1 MRYPFSRAFTLGLV
15 LATVLLGIAVIPR
28 FSPVA
33 GSTNIAPP
41 PVDQIC
47 NTSPITINSVGA
59 ASPYPSTLNV
69 SLPASTISSMT
80 VTLNGFSH
88 AFPDDVDVLL
98 VAPSG
103 QNAIIMSDVGGGS
116 PVGPVTLTLDDA
128 ASTSL
133 PDAGPL
139 VSGTFKPTNI
149 NSLETFPA
157 PAPTPSG
164 GSALSVFNGI
174 SPNGTWSLYIV
185 DDSGGDAG
193 SISGGWCLDLTTVAA
208 PPCELTCPGN
218 ISQPTDPGQCGAI
231 VTYAA
236 PTESGTCGT
245 VTCSP
250 PSGSFFPTGIT
261 TVTCTSSAAGA
272 NCSFTVTITGDCLS
286 GCNPTAITINSG
298 GAASPY
304 PSPLT
309 ISGHTGV
316 IISSVTVTL
325 NNLSHTFPDDV
336 DILLVGPGGQDA
348 ILMSDVGGSTPAS
361 GITLTLDDAAGSN
374 IPDAGPLVSG
384 TFKPTNSG
392 VGDAFPAPAPAPS
405 GGSAL
410 SVFNGTNPNGIWKL
424 YISDD
429 SGGDSGSLA
438 GGWCLNITTV
448 PAAPCVLTCPANIT
462 QGPDT
467 GQCGAVVSYASPT
480 TAGDCGAVSCSPP
493 SGSFFPTGTTTVNCS
508 SASAGS
514 CSFTVTITGT
524 CTSGCNPTSITINHS
539 GAASP
544 YPSPLTISGVSGTV
558 ANVTVTLNNL
568 SHTFPDD
575 VDILLVGPAGQNV
588 VLLSDAGG
596 GTAASNVTLT
606 FSDAALAFVP
616 DNGPLVSGTFK
627 PTNNGGADV
636 FPSPAPAPGGSALN
650 VFNGTNPN
658 GVWQLFVTDDTG
670 GDSGSISG
678 GWCLQITA
686 NAPTTLFANADSFL
700 RDGADNTNE
709 GANNLLR
716 IQSSGHNRVVVRF
729 DMTGVSTVGLQSATL
744 VLTINENA
752 DNWGPTGRPVDAH
765 RLLADWT
772 EGNGHTVGDQPN
784 FRGTG
789 EGVTWNC
796 AKDSNISNMN
806 DDCLSQWNGGTFAAA
821 TAAPVLHTN
830 GLMGEVSWNVT
841 ADVLAGAT
849 NGWLIKRQN
858 NLSGQVRYYSRE
870 GAVVA
875 GNPNF
880 APRLVLVYAP

>member
-1 MRYPFSRAFTLGLV
+1 MKRYSVRRITFIAPLV
-15 LATVLLGIAVIPR
+15 VAISFLTISLRPTMPGAKSSAHSPA
-28 FSPVA
+28 PVA
-33 GSTNIAPP
+33 QFCNSGS
-41 PVDQIC
+41 
-47 NTSPITINSVGA
+47 ITINALAA

-69 SLPASTISSMT
+69 SGMT
-80 VTLNGFSH
+80 
-88 AFPDDVDVLL
+88 
-98 VAPSG
+98 
-103 QNAIIMSDVGGGS
+103 
-116 PVGPVTLTLDDA
+116 
-128 ASTSL
+128 
-133 PDAGPL
+133 
-139 VSGTFKPTNI
+139 
-149 NSLETFPA
+149 
-157 PAPTPSG
+157 
-164 GSALSVFNGI
+164 
-174 SPNGTWSLYIV
+174 
-185 DDSGGDAG
+185 
-193 SISGGWCLDLTTVAA
+193 
-208 PPCELTCPGN
+208 
-218 ISQPTDPGQCGAI
+218 
-231 VTYAA
+231 
-236 PTESGTCGT
+236 GT
-245 VTCSP
+245 VT
-250 PSGSFFPTGIT
+250 
-261 TVTCTSSAAGA
+261 A
-272 NCSFTVTITGDCLS
+272 
-286 GCNPTAITINSG
+286 
-298 GAASPY
+298 
-304 PSPLT
+304 
-309 ISGHTGV
+309 
-316 IISSVTVTL
+316 VTVTL
-325 NNLSHTFPDDV
+325 SNFNHTFPDDV
-336 DILLVGPGGQDA
+336 DILLVGPGGQNA
-348 ILMSDVGGSTPAS
+348 IIMSDAGGGVGATNV
-361 GITLTLDDAAGSN
+361 TLTLDDAAASN
-374 IPDAGPLVSG
+374 LPDNSALTSG
-384 TFKPTNSG
+384 TFKPTNFEG
-392 VGDAFPAPAPAPS
+392 VEGFPAPAPAPS

-410 SVFNGTNPNGIWKL
+410 SVFNGTIPNGVWSLYVADDTGDDGGSISGGWCLDITTVESVPCVLTCPPNISQPTDPGNCGAVVSYPAPTTSGDCGTVSCSPPSGSFFPMGTTTVNCSATGGGNCSFTVTITGTCPSGCNPNAVTINQSGASSPYPSPLTISGATGVVSSVSVTLNSLSHTFPDDIDILLVAPNGQNLLIMSDVGGDTAATGVTLTLTDSAGSNIPDNGPLVSGTFKPTNFEMGELLALPAPAPSGATAFSVFNGSDPNGIWQL

-429 SGGDSGSLA
+429 TGGDSGSLA

-448 PAAPCVLTCPANIT
+448 PAAPCVLTCPANIS

-467 GQCGAVVSYASPT
+467 GQCGAVVTYASPT
-480 TAGDCGAVSCSPP
+480 TSGDCGAVSCSPP

-508 SASAGS
+508 SVSGGS

-524 CTSGCNPTSITINHS
+524 CTSGCNPTSITINQS

-558 ANVTVTLNNL
+558 ASVTVTLNNL

-596 GTAASNVTLT
+596 GTAATNVTLT

-627 PTNNGGADV
+627 PTNNEGAEG
-636 FPSPAPAPGGSALN
+636 FPAPAPAPGGSALN

-658 GVWQLFVTDDTG
+658 GVWQLFVADDTG

-744 VLTINENA
+744 VLTINQNA
-752 DNWGPTGRPVDAH
+752 DNWGPTGRLVDAH

-772 EGNGHTVGDQPN
+772 EGNGHNVGDQPN
-784 FRGTG
+784 FRGPG

-796 AKDSNISNMN
+796 AKDSNIANMN

-830 GLMGEVSWNVT
+830 GLTGEVSWNVT